1 MDFYFAEP
9 QTELEK
15 LIGGHFHINATG
27 KILSGDDVKFQTFLE
42 RTSPP
47 PRTTVY
53 IDSIGGDV
61 DAAIG
66 IGRTIRDAWFS
77 TSIGCLLL
85 DPDRSEPWLVSRD
98 HLDGVCYSA
107 ATLIY
112 VGGRLRFL
120 PKSFKFGV
128 HQFSFKN
135 PSPAHVGQS
144 QVLSAKIATYIHDM
158 GIKPEFTEISS
169 SVPGNALTLLDEGE
183 LAKLGV
189 TTSGLTKVTWSIES
203 RNKILYVKGER
214 DSIYG
219 HHKVMLC
226 FAKGVGFQF
235 WALIEAQGR
244 EKELTGFGMVE
255 VVINGEDER
264 IDISKRCFRGVLGN
278 YVNVFS
284 KITQEEARKIAYSES
299 FGVQVRFSPEADIFF
314 GISAMETSAGSD
326 MLITFFENLSV

>member
-1 MDFYFAEP
+1 MDFNYTEP

-15 LIGGHFHINATG
+15 LFGGHFHINATG
-27 KILSGDDVKFQTFLE
+27 KIRPGDDVKFRTFLE
-42 RTSPP
+42 RIAPP

-61 DAAIG
+61 DAAIA
-66 IGRTIRDAWFS
+66 IGRSVRDAWFS
-77 TSIGCLLL
+77 TSVGCLVLNP
-85 DPDRSEPWLVSRD
+85 DPSEPWLVSRD

-112 VGGRLRFL
+112 VGGRLRFV

-135 PSPAHVGQS
+135 PSPAHVGRA

-158 GIKPEFTEISS
+158 GIKPEFAEISS
-169 SVPGNALTLLDEGE
+169 SVPGSALTLLDEGE
-183 LAKLGV
+183 LAKLGI
-189 TTSGLTKVTWSIES
+189 TTGGLSEVSWSAES
-203 RNKILYVKGER
+203 RNRILYVKGER

-226 FAKGVGFQF
+226 FSKGAGFQF
-235 WALIEAQGR
+235 WSVIESQGR
-244 EKELTGFGMVE
+244 EKELTGFGLVE
-255 VVINGEDER
+255 VVINGEEEK
-264 IDISKRCFRGVLGN
+264 IDVSKRCFRGVFGN

-284 KITQEEARKIAYSES
+284 MLTQEEARKIAYSES
-299 FGVQVRFSPEADIFF
+299 FGVQVRFSSEADMFF
-314 GISAMETSAGSD
+314 GISAMDTSAGSD
-326 MLITFFENLSV
+326 MLITFYENLCV